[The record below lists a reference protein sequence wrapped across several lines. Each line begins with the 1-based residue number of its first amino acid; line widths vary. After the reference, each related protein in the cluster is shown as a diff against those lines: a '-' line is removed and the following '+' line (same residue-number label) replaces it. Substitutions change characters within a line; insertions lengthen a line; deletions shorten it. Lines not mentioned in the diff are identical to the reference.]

1 MEELTLP
8 PLTVP
13 EELTLVQTPKW
24 KRKPWLFK
32 NRLAL
37 GVFTTVNST
46 VLLNNETRQSLD
58 YNSLTINYFGLA
70 ANYGLWGR
78 YRFHKKGAI
87 VAEYSL
93 NADHRQAYGIYQKG
107 RFVIKE
113 YVFNYN
119 RISLA
124 YQLDLWQ
131 HQQHANHKITAQL
144 GAYVGVRTGFQL
156 YYNKI
161 LVNDKLGDYHQYDAG
176 LKLALGHEFVI
187 DHLVIGYGVRSDI
200 GLTNVF
206 KGNKQLNAQQDRTN
220 LIHLGGYIQLGYQ
233 F

>member
-1 MEELTLP
+1 M
-8 PLTVP
+8 
-13 EELTLVQTPKW
+13 Q
-24 KRKPWLFK
+24 
-32 NRLAL
+32 
-37 GVFTTVNST
+37 
-46 VLLNNETRQSLD
+46 
-58 YNSLTINYFGLA
+58 
-70 ANYGLWGR
+70 
-78 YRFHKKGAI
+78 
-87 VAEYSL
+87 
-93 NADHRQAYGIYQKG
+93 
-107 RFVIKE
+107 
-113 YVFNYN
+113 
-119 RISLA
+119 
-124 YQLDLWQ
+124 
-131 HQQHANHKITAQL
+131 
-144 GAYVGVRTGFQL
+144 YVGVRTGFQL